1 MRKIITQYYN
11 FMFVLKQL
19 RRKKDINQSDLAEAI
34 GVSLRTIQL
43 YEKKN
48 ANIPIKNLTKI
59 AQFFGVSISQLYAHE
74 VNEIDLV
81 YDRTDKNAKRVH
93 EIRKISPGKYV
104 LITPFVAAEQ
114 QDDYIHLFDKR
125 SFISGLVKLGF
136 VIDRVSVANYMAFEI
151 ANESMN
157 NGKYNGIPGK
167 AIVLGKQVSIKELK
181 KKIGVVDFQY
191 WVIVHKDGI
200 MCKDVVSYDKKNET
214 IVCQS
219 LNASPEFPDF
229 EIRLADIKQVFAI
242 IRKQID

>member
-1 MRKIITQYYN
+1 MCKIITQYYN

-74 VNEIDLV
+74 VNEVDLV
-81 YDRTDKNAKRVH
+81 YDKTDKNAKRAH

-104 LITPFVAAEQ
+104 LVTPFVPVEQ
-114 QDDYIHLFDKR
+114 QDDYIHLYDKR
-125 SFISGLVKLGF
+125 SFIGGLVKVGF

-151 ANESMN
+151 ANDSMN
-157 NGKYNGIPGK
+157 NGKFDGIPRK
-167 AIVLGKQVSIKELK
+167 SVVLGKQVAIKDFK
-181 KKIGVVDFQY
+181 RKIGAGRLPY
-191 WVIVHKDGI
+191 WIIVHKDSV
-200 MCKDVVSYDKKNET
+200 MCKDVVSYNKKKNT

-229 EIRLADIKQVFAI
+229 EIGIQDIKQVFTI
-242 IRKQID
+242 IKKQID